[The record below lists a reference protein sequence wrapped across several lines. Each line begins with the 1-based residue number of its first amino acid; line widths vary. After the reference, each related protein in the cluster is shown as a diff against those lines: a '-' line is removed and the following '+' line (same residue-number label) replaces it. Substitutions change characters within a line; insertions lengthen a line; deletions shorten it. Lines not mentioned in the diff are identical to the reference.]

1 MEKVKKFAKNCLMVI
16 KKTNKNILIMTLLV
30 IVVLI
35 CAFGMVGLASYKYDW
50 DNKFSNAVLK
60 VLPIPAG
67 YVEGKIIK
75 MSDFKEEVKGV
86 TQFAVANDFDVTR
99 EQVEKDVIDKL
110 ILQKAMEKLA
120 KEFDV
125 TVTPE
130 DLDAAVQSQIDQLE
144 NADEY
149 AENVEKYFGWDVET
163 FKQNIIYIEVLR
175 DNLIEA
181 GIPKKV
187 AEEKAQKVL
196 AKVNKGKQSFEELA
210 KEFSDDPGSSEN
222 GGDLGFFG
230 KGVMVEAFENAV
242 FALEV
247 GQISDLVET
256 EFGYHIIKVE
266 DRRVDGENEQVQ
278 ASHIL
283 IASENDFAV
292 FFEDYKNELKI
303 KNFISK

>member
-1 MEKVKKFAKNCLMVI
+1 
-16 KKTNKNILIMTLLV
+16 MTLLV

>member
-1 MEKVKKFAKNCLMVI
+1 
-16 KKTNKNILIMTLLV
+16 
-30 IVVLI
+30 
-35 CAFGMVGLASYKYDW
+35 
-50 DNKFSNAVLK
+50 
-60 VLPIPAG
+60 
-67 YVEGKIIK
+67 
-75 MSDFKEEVKGV
+75 
-86 TQFAVANDFDVTR
+86 
-99 EQVEKDVIDKL
+99 
-110 ILQKAMEKLA
+110 MEKLA